1 MKRVAIFIFIIS
13 LLTAL
18 VVLYWEYFYLE
29 TTKSEPIGLIAA
41 VGAFYTCLVFLFL
54 FGAYRLVE
62 ECKKI
67 D

>member
-1 MKRVAIFIFIIS
+1 MKRAAIILFIIS

-18 VVLYWEYFYLE
+18 VVLYWEYFLVE
-29 TTKSEPIGLIAA
+29 TTKTEPVGLIVAM
-41 VGAFYTCLVFLFL
+41 GAFYTCLVFLFL